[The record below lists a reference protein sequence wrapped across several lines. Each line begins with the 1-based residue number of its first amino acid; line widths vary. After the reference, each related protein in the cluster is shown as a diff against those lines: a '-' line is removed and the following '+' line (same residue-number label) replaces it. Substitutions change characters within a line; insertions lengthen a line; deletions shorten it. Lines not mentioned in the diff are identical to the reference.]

1 MVNMNN
7 GKKKII
13 MMAKDIKLNIIRVW
27 AQALQKNLKNILKK
41 KRLCTLN
48 LKHKTKL

>member
-7 GKKKII
+7 GKKKI
-13 MMAKDIKLNIIRVW
+13 MMANDIKLNIIRVW

-41 KRLCTLN
+41 KRL
-48 LKHKTKL
+48 